1 MPWTTRISGADDVP
15 GIVRLIERTSVGEE
29 SPVGLADVVADL
41 RSPSTNIVACVG
53 ETIVGA
59 MLGRVEGDI
68 GRIVTI
74 ATDDLLATLATAVP
88 TISPQDPATFD
99 GEVESFSRL

>member
-1 MPWTTRISGADDVP
+1 
-15 GIVRLIERTSVGEE
+15 
-29 SPVGLADVVADL
+29 
-41 RSPSTNIVACVG
+41 
-53 ETIVGA
+53 